1 MNGAIEFYSA
11 PPADYRK
18 ELRPGA
24 ICRAPI
30 PFLLTDSPN
39 RIVLTAHDVAN
50 PLDSWY
56 TLESTDLEN
65 FDPARD
71 KPLRHLRM
79 NQDQFL
85 LAVPSKLRPCI
96 LLSDP
101 LVAPDSQDVGFSVV
115 PLYSVR
121 DAAGNYRPQYTFET
135 VLKAQAYQ
143 IPNLFYLPEDADFSM
158 HETVARL
165 ERIQFVREPHLLPR
179 PAVLTDRALDLLR
192 QWTANYFG
200 MDVCLSGALQQYM
213 EVAAK
218 ELRTRL
224 GGTQNVGGLSA
235 VS

>member
-1 MNGAIEFYSA
+1 VNGAIEFYCA

-30 PFLLTDSPN
+30 PFLLTDAPN
-39 RIVLTAHDVAN
+39 RILLTAHDVEN

-56 TLESTDLEN
+56 ALESTDLEN

-79 NQDQFL
+79 NQDEFL

-101 LVAPDSQDVGFSVV
+101 VVSRTSQDSGFSVA

-121 DAAGNYRPQYTFET
+121 EAGGNYRPQYTFET

-143 IPNLFYLPEDADFSM
+143 IPHLFYLPDDANYSM
-158 HETVARL
+158 NESVARL
-165 ERIQFVREPHLLPR
+165 ERIQFVREPHLLPM
-179 PAVLTDRALDLLR
+179 PVALTDRALDLLR
-192 QWTANYFG
+192 QWAANYFG

-213 EVAAK
+213 ETAAK
-218 ELRTRL
+218 ELVARL
-224 GGTQNVGGLSA
+224 GGQQNAGGESA
-235 VS
+235 VL